1 MLMLPLSGYLASN
14 FSKYGV
20 KFFNVVR
27 MPPWGPDDKVLYG
40 FFNQMHQLTA
50 LLLAVFVGVHVLA
63 VAKHMLID
71 HDGLLLRMWP
81 RRAASGSHLPRSDL
95 PLEP

>member
-1 MLMLPLSGYLASN
+1 
-14 FSKYGV
+14 
-20 KFFNVVR
+20 
-27 MPPWGPDDKVLYG
+27 
-40 FFNQMHQLTA
+40 MHQLTA
-50 LLLAVFVGVHVLA
+50 LLLALFVGLHLLA

-81 RRAASGSHLPRSDL
+81 RRAVRAVRRPHSDL

>member
-1 MLMLPLSGYLASN
+1 MLMMPLSGYLASN

-20 KFFNVVR
+20 KFFNVVQL
-27 MPPWGPDDKVLYG
+27 PPWGPNDKALYA
-40 FFNQMHQLTA
+40 FFNQTHQVTA
-50 LLLAVFVGVHVLA
+50 LLLALFVGLHVLA
-63 VAKHMLID
+63 VVKHMLID

-81 RRAASGSHLPRSDL
+81 RRAMHGGRRPHVDL